1 VKPNQYL
8 FASLFVCLLSTSL
21 LAQESDLY
29 GTGGRERGMGVGVAS
44 PKGHSSLY
52 YNPAGLTR
60 TSTLNGRLDLS
71 FHSGSASVSSSNPT
85 FNRDAENELGSSAFL
100 GVGIASPV
108 SMDECPTCQKDN
120 AMIAHTCPI
129 CGTNL
134 PSASDSAWYDGL
146 YWGVW
151 FEFPVTDGTQVGLT
165 SDQQNPEWAQYGRT
179 TSRLAASLGLA
190 YQVNDWFSAGL
201 SAHLVYISSGEI
213 SNSVIAF
220 SIEGEYSNIEI
231 NQGVDFSGAVTLGLL
246 FKATE
251 NIDVG
256 LTFRSERAGQTNSDS
271 STLLEIPIIN
281 YSATTDFM
289 IRSTPGFSP
298 AQVAA
303 GMEWIIN
310 ESWSVAFDLTW
321 MNWSAYEGPYSFLIT
336 TGQTETATM
345 PVQKPGHKDIIVPRV
360 GAEYIVNETWK
371 VRGGYGYRPNPATAQ
386 DGLMNVIDSSAHMFS
401 FGAEYKIN
409 KTMSID
415 AFLQVHLFEKQSTV
429 EDDDKHDQTV
439 PTSSGGTTTIEITP
453 DPMSWSV
460 SGTFYLIGFSF
471 NFVL

>member
-1 VKPNQYL
+1 MKPNQYL

-52 YNPAGLTR
+52 YNPAGLAR
-60 TSTLNGRLDLS
+60 TMTLDGRVDLS
-71 FHSGSASVSSSNPT
+71 LHSGSASVSSPNPE
-85 FNRDAENELGSSAFL
+85 FNQDAENELGSSAFL

-134 PSASDSAWYDGL
+134 PSASDSAWYDAL

-190 YQVNDWFSAGL
+190 YRVNDWFSAGF
-201 SAHLVYISSGEI
+201 SAHLVYVSSGEI
-213 SNSVIAF
+213 TNEVLAFNSGA
-220 SIEGEYSNIEI
+220 EYSNIEI
-231 NQGVDFSGAVTLGLL
+231 NQGVDFAGAVNLGLL

-271 STLLEIPIIN
+271 STYLNILN
-281 YSATTDFM
+281 NTYTSTTEFK

-303 GMEWIIN
+303 GMEWMIN
-310 ESWSVAFDLTW
+310 ERWSVAFDLTW

-336 TGQTETATM
+336 GGGTETVTM

-371 VRGGYGYRPNPATAQ
+371 VRGGYGYRQNPATEQ
-386 DGLMNVIDSSAHMFS
+386 DGLMNVIDNSAHMFS

-415 AFLQVHLFEKQSTV
+415 AFLQIHLFEKQSTV
-429 EDDDKHDQTV
+429 EDPAKHVQNVNTSDGSPATITSTPEA
-439 PTSSGGTTTIEITP
+439 PT
-453 DPMSWSV
+453 WSA
-460 SGTFYLIGFSF
+460 SGTFFLIGFSF

>member
-1 VKPNQYL
+1 
-8 FASLFVCLLSTSL
+8 
-21 LAQESDLY
+21 
-29 GTGGRERGMGVGVAS
+29 
-44 PKGHSSLY
+44 
-52 YNPAGLTR
+52 
-60 TSTLNGRLDLS
+60 
-71 FHSGSASVSSSNPT
+71 
-85 FNRDAENELGSSAFL
+85 
-100 GVGIASPV
+100 
-108 SMDECPTCQKDN
+108 MDECPTCQKDN

-134 PSASDSAWYDGL
+134 PSASESAWYDAL

-151 FEFPVTDGTQVGLT
+151 FEFPVTDGTQIGLT

-179 TSRLAASLGLA
+179 SSRLAASVGLA
-190 YQVNDWFSAGL
+190 YRVNDWFSAGF
-201 SAHLVYISSGEI
+201 SAHLVYVSSGEI
-213 SNSVIAF
+213 TNEVLAF
-220 SIEGEYSNIEI
+220 QVEEEYSNIEI
-231 NQGVDFSGAVTLGLL
+231 NQGVDFAAAMSLGLL

-251 NIDVG
+251 MIDVG

-271 STLLEIPIIN
+271 TTLLNILDTVYE
-281 YSATTDFM
+281 SETEFK

-298 AQVAA
+298 AQIA
-303 GMEWIIN
+303 GGLEWTIN

-321 MNWSAYEGPYSFLIT
+321 MNWSAYEGPYSFIIT
-336 TGQTETATM
+336 GGGTETVTM
-345 PVQKPGHKDIIVPRV
+345 PIQKPGHKDIIVPRV

-371 VRGGYGYRPNPATAQ
+371 VRGGYGYRPNPATEQ

-415 AFLQVHLFEKQSTV
+415 AFLQIHLFEKQSTV
-429 EDDDKHDQTV
+429 EDPQKHIQNVTSSNGNTV
-439 PTSSGGTTTIEITP
+439 PITSTP
-453 DPMSWSV
+453 EAATWSA